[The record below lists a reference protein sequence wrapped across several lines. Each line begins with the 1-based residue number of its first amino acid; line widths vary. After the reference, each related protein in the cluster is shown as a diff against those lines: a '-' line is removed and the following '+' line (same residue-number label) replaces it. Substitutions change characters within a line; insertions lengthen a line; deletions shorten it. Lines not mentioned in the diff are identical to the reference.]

1 MNAIET
7 LYTLLLENK
16 LWETETIF
24 KRNAYLI
31 TEGCLD
37 STVFFIVEGSVRVF
51 TVDTEE
57 ENTIRFGY
65 KNSFVTAI
73 DCFFT
78 DKPTQF
84 YIQALKKCTV
94 QTISK
99 KRLLAFIESDLT
111 HLKLWN
117 TILGQLILQQMERER
132 DLLMASP
139 VDRYKSVLK
148 RSPQVFQEIP
158 DKYIASYLRMTA
170 ETLSRI
176 KKS

>member
-1 MNAIET
+1 MNAIDQLNE
-7 LYTLLLENK
+7 LLAQNN
-16 LWETETIF
+16 LWETETVY

-31 TEGCLD
+31 TEGSSD
-37 STVFFIVEGSVRVF
+37 ASVFFITDGSVRVF

-84 YIQALKKCTV
+84 YIQALKKTTV
-94 QTISK
+94 KVISK
-99 KRLLAFIESDLT
+99 KVLLDFIESDVHL
-111 HLKLWN
+111 LKLWN
-117 TILGQLILQQMERER
+117 TILSQLIIQQMEREK
-132 DLLMASP
+132 DLLMTSP

>member
-1 MNAIET
+1 MSPIDQLN
-7 LYTLLLENK
+7 TLLTQNH
-16 LWETETIF
+16 LWETETVY

-31 TEGCLD
+31 TKGNQD
-37 STVFFIVEGSVRVF
+37 ASVFFIVDGSVRVY
-51 TVDTEE
+51 TIDKED

-78 DKPTQF
+78 DNPTQF
-84 YIQALKKCTV
+84 YIQALKKTTV
-94 QTISK
+94 KVISK
-99 KRLLAFIESDLT
+99 KILLDFIQSDKQL
-111 HLKLWN
+111 LQLWN
-117 TILGQLILQQMERER
+117 TILGQLIIQQMERER
-132 DLLMASP
+132 DLLMTSP

>member
-1 MNAIET
+1 MTAIDQ
-7 LYTLLLENK
+7 LNLLLTQNK
-16 LWETETIF
+16 LWETESVY
-24 KRNAYLI
+24 KRNAYLV
-31 TEGCLD
+31 TEGSPD
-37 STVFFIVEGSVRVF
+37 ATVFFIIEGSVRVF
-51 TVDTEE
+51 TVDAEE

-78 DKPTQF
+78 NKPTQF

-99 KRLLAFIESDLT
+99 KKLLHFIESDSA

-132 DLLMASP
+132 DLLLASP

>member
-1 MNAIET
+1 MSSIDQLHN
-7 LYTLLLENK
+7 LLSQNQ
-16 LWETETIF
+16 LWETETLY

-31 TEGCLD
+31 TEGNQD
-37 STVFFIVEGSVRVF
+37 ASVFFIVDGSVRVY
-51 TVDTEE
+51 TIDTDE

-84 YIQALKKCTV
+84 FIQALKKTTV
-94 QTISK
+94 KIISK
-99 KRLLAFIESDLT
+99 KVLLDFIKSDNQL
-111 HLKLWN
+111 LQLWN
-117 TILGQLILQQMERER
+117 TILGQLIIQQMERER
-132 DLLMASP
+132 DLLMTSP